1 MKKRAAIAC
10 LLLLACLTG
19 ACGADPDEAPEEAP
33 PYPSQSVEMIAPAG
47 TGSGYDVT
55 IRTVAQCLEA
65 AQLVSVPLPVTNKP
79 GAGGGV
85 ALSYL
90 DSHPERDDIL
100 SVFSAPLCLIHLNG
114 STSLNYLRDT
124 TPIAKLICDYG
135 CFAVAADS
143 PYQTIGQVM
152 DALKADPESLRI
164 GGTSSIGSMDHIQF
178 LKAAQA
184 AGVEHLERI
193 SYTGFED
200 GTAAA
205 RLMGGHVDVA
215 SIGISDSVGLVESG
229 DIRVLA
235 ITAEERVGSGLVAEM
250 PTCREQGID
259 MTFVNWRGLFGPKDM
274 PDYALRFWEGVLAEM
289 SETPEWRDACEQY
302 GWDIVYQDHEAFT
315 AFLESV
321 NQEYAALLDQ
331 IGMLRIQP

>member
-1 MKKRAAIAC
+1 MRRGAAAVC
-10 LLLLACLTG
+10 LLLIVFLAV
-19 ACGADPDEAPEEAP
+19 ACRAGQDVPAAEEP
-33 PYPSQSVEMIAPAG
+33 PYPRQSVELVAPAG

-55 IRTVAQCLEA
+55 ARTIAQCLEA

-79 GAGGGV
+79 GDGGGV

-90 DSHPERDDIL
+90 AGHPGRDDIL

-114 STSLNYLRDT
+114 STSLRYQEDT

-143 PYQTIGQVM
+143 PYRTINQVM
-152 DALKADPESLRI
+152 DALKEDPSALRI

-235 ITAEERVGSGLVAEM
+235 ITAEKRVGSGLVAEM
-250 PTCREQGID
+250 PTCVEQGID

-274 PDYALRFWEGVLAEM
+274 PEYALRFWEDILAEM
-289 SETPEWRDACEQY
+289 SETPEWKDACEGF
-302 GWDIVYQDHEAFT
+302 GWEIAYQDHEEFE

-321 NQEYAALLDQ
+321 NREYAALLDQ
-331 IGMLRIQP
+331 IGMLRVRP